1 MRRGKQHWRVRE
13 QTRPRATLVDPVCI
27 EELEEDEVE
36 EQHFME
42 AQIVQ
47 KDAREEN
54 IVAKE
59 EQLSTK
65 V

>member
-1 MRRGKQHWRVRE
+1 
-13 QTRPRATLVDPVCI
+13 VCI

>member
-1 MRRGKQHWRVRE
+1 VF
-13 QTRPRATLVDPVCI
+13 I
-27 EELEEDEVE
+27 EESKDDKAM
-36 EQHFME
+36 EQHFVE

-47 KDAREEN
+47 KDVREEN
-54 IVAKE
+54 IVEVE